1 MARKNPEAARAAV
14 DKYVEF
20 HRYEPNKV
28 GSFPAAFRIPEQMQ
42 LAGRAR
48 WVTYSSTKV
57 DPETLRKPRNAINYI
72 HEHDVGVNTY
82 LPPSTDDDGAIVD
95 VPTRFID
102 VAALTRLGVC
112 LGFCFDDVDGEKCE
126 AEASSPRPDLYTT
139 PDGKCLLVIQSRS
152 KVLAMM
158 WGGGLGVFARGI
170 DG

>member
-1 MARKNPEAARAAV
+1 VSRKSPEAARAAI
-14 DKYVEF
+14 DKYIEF
-20 HRYEPNKV
+20 HRYEPKKV
-28 GSFPAAFRIPEQMQ
+28 GSFPAAFRIPEQMH

-57 DPETLRKPRNAINYI
+57 DPETLKKPRNAISYI
-72 HEHDVGVNTY
+72 HEHDAGVNAY
-82 LPPSTDDDGAIVD
+82 LPSAADADGGVVD
-95 VPTRFID
+95 VPGRFLNIE
-102 VAALTRLGVC
+102 ALTRLGVC
-112 LGFCFDDVDGEKCE
+112 LGFCFEDANGEKCE
-126 AEASSPRPDLYTT
+126 AEGSSPMPDLYTT

>member
-1 MARKNPEAARAAV
+1 MTRKTPDAARAAI

-20 HRYEPNKV
+20 HRYEPKKV
-28 GSFPAAFRIPEQMQ
+28 GAFPASFRIPAQMQ
-42 LAGRAR
+42 IAGRAK
-48 WVTYSSTKV
+48 WVTYSSNKT
-57 DPETLRKPRNAINYI
+57 DPETLKKPRNAISYI

-82 LPPSTDDDGAIVD
+82 LPCSPSDDGAVVD
-95 VPTRFID
+95 VPARFID
-102 VAALTRLGVC
+102 VEALTRLGVC
-112 LGFCFDDVDGEKCE
+112 LGFCFEDASGDKCE
-126 AEASSPRPDLYTT
+126 AEGSMPMPDLYTT